1 MRYWTIRTLVDDN
14 EIVGDEVIGIVKVS
28 WPYPSIKQGIL
39 RILDEQLGHEKW
51 WLDSITKVEF
61 ETYQAFDIKEYRI

>member
-1 MRYWTIRTLVDDN
+1 MKYWTIRTTNDN
-14 EIVGDEVIGIVKVS
+14 EVIGIVKVS

-39 RILDEQLGHEKW
+39 RIIAEEIGHGNW

-61 ETYQAFDIKEYRI
+61 ETYQTFDIKEYRI